1 MGLLNRKQQQDQSD
15 GVLHFFDTYF
25 RDELR
30 QQGREYFQKV
40 IDESAAVLKQDLDT
54 IVTQVDSSL
63 KEHITSQLDTTLDKI
78 STEINKQLDE
88 QFVEYGKAMKDAQ
101 DAALQS
107 LNSRTQALEGQY
119 EQLVKMLE
127 KRIAEQDAAL
137 ARVFEGD
144 MARLTSMKDAQDA
157 ALQSLSGTV
166 QAMQQQY
173 QQLGVTLQ
181 KQVTDQEAMLVGAF
195 EQNMAKVVEHYLLGA
210 LGDQYD
216 LKAQLPSIIKQM
228 EANKQ
233 MIADDMK
240 L

>member
-1 MGLLNRKQQQDQSD
+1 MGLLNRKQQQDQPD

-40 IDESAAVLKQDLDT
+40 IDENAAVLKEDLST
-54 IVTQVDSSL
+54 IVAQVDGSL
-63 KEHITSQLDTTLDKI
+63 KEHIANQLDTTLDKI
-78 STEINKQLDE
+78 SNEINRQLDE
-88 QFVEYGKAMKDAQ
+88 QFIEYGKAMKDTQ

-119 EQLVKMLE
+119 QQLVTMLE

-137 ARVFEGD
+137 AKVFEGD
-144 MARLTSMKDAQDA
+144 MARLTSMKNAQDA
-157 ALQSLSGTV
+157 ALQSLAGTV
-166 QAMQQQY
+166 QVMQQQY
-173 QQLGVTLQ
+173 QQMGATIQ
-181 KQVTDQEAMLVGAF
+181 KQVADQEAILVGAF
-195 EQNMAKVVEHYLLGA
+195 EQNMAKVVEHYLLEA

-216 LKAQLPSIIKQM
+216 LKAQLPAIIKQM
-228 EANKQ
+228 EENKQ
-233 MIADDMK
+233 TIADDMK